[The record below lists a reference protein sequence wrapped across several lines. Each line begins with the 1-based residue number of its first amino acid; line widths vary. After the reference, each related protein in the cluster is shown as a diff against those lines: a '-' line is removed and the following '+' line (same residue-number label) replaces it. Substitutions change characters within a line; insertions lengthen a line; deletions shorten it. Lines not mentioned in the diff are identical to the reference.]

1 MACTKNTYPVDLKET
16 NNICDITCNLSFDY
30 NNSSNFSVD
39 NYNGIYL
46 NINYEEAPNPNVT
59 LSSSKFTAN
68 QIRIFTPSLHKYNGK
83 YADAELLIN
92 HTGNNNKNL
101 IISIPIKN
109 EGYLS
114 NSSNTL
120 ARIIGDMANSRI
132 NNFTDPLIINNYSLN
147 CNNLVPEKP
156 FFYYEGCSNNPNFFI
171 NTNVKIIAFNYVEN
185 SKSSGAII
193 VDNKFMTNL
202 KALLTNPNKISTV
215 NISSTEILY
224 NQNGPSN
231 SKKEN
236 IYIDCQPTNEDGEI
250 YTPLESGAPPN
261 LFSNIFKSGL
271 NNKEMS
277 IIKGLLGLFVMF
289 IILYIAKI
297 LMEKIVGK
305 LKKFDSFVNSRGG

>member
-1 MACTKNTYPVDLKET
+1 
-16 NNICDITCNLSFDY
+16 
-30 NNSSNFSVD
+30 
-39 NYNGIYL
+39 
-46 NINYEEAPNPNVT
+46 
-59 LSSSKFTAN
+59 
-68 QIRIFTPSLHKYNGK
+68 
-83 YADAELLIN
+83 
-92 HTGNNNKNL
+92 
-101 IISIPIKN
+101 
-109 EGYLS
+109 
-114 NSSNTL
+114 
-120 ARIIGDMANSRI
+120 MANSRI

-236 IYIDCQPTNEDGEI
+236 REI

-289 IILYIAKI
+289 IILYFAKI